1 MKLSKN
7 NLSEIIQLYLND
19 IEDYGDTSD
28 LVLAESVLNPL
39 KSLILESKTTVKDL
53 LLETYNKGNL
63 KQQSVISDF
72 TLYCKYL

>member
-19 IEDYGDTSD
+19 IEDYGNTSN

-63 KQQSVISDF
+63 KQQ
-72 TLYCKYL
+72 

>member
-19 IEDYGDTSD
+19 IEDYGNTSD

-53 LLETYNKGNL
+53 LLETYNKGNS

>member
-53 LLETYNKGNL
+53 LLETYNKGNS